1 MPFLTAAL
9 LGAGIAAAGSIGG
22 AALGANAAGNA
33 ASTQANAS
41 LAAAGIQEGD
51 ANAALNFNEQQL
63 NLAQQNSATSRAAGQ
78 NATIALNDLMG
89 LTPIN
94 PQPVNA
100 GGNVAPQAGGV
111 NGTATPG
118 YINGASGLPGNY
130 APGVAYTPGSN
141 ADAVNP
147 AYPGAPQ
154 APNPNP
160 PAPTGVDTMSGPML
174 PGPGTTLPFGYGAPG
189 ASTIIPRAKGG
200 STKIGLHYLVGERG
214 PEELVMHP
222 DGTGHVIPHVV
233 SPRSALIP
241 RAEGGPVAP
250 GPSWTGPNM
259 TATPQ
264 ISYTG
269 GPEIVPMQGT
279 IAPGA
284 STGGRP
290 TGTGPAAPTSGTF
303 NNSPYGSQ
311 SNNPLVTGGSPTPVQ
326 NTPFSQWTQQFVPPT
341 GMPGQFQAPTL
352 AQAEAQPGYQFALQQ
367 GEEAL
372 TNQASATGEL
382 LDPNTQRSLINYA
395 QNAAEQDYGNVFNQ
409 NLSTN
414 QQQLADYQQN
424 YQNTLGQYQQAYNI
438 FNQNQTNQYNRLG
451 SIAGLG
457 QTSTNNLNALG
468 VNSAGNAGQVLTQ
481 SGQNIGQQVNNA
493 AAATASGYVGTAN
506 AYGGALGNIGNSA
519 SNYLTMQQVMQAQQ
533 QQQQQNQAPIDQ
545 SWMPQNPIPGQAYYQ

>member
-1 MPFLTAAL
+1 MSIGTAA
-9 LGAGIAAAGSIGG
+9 AIAIGTGLSAAGALGG
-22 AALGANAAGNA
+22 AAIEGSAAGNA
-33 ASTQANAS
+33 AQVQSAASEQAAAIQQADANAS
-41 LAAAGIQEGD
+41 
-51 ANAALNFNEQQL
+51 LNFNEQQL

-94 PQPVNA
+94 PQPINS
-100 GGNVAPQAGGV
+100 GGNVAPQAGGIS
-111 NGTATPG
+111 GTATPG
-118 YINGASGLPGNY
+118 YINGESGLPGNY

-154 APNPNP
+154 APNPNQP
-160 PAPTGVDTMSGPML
+160 
-174 PGPGTTLPFGYGAPG
+174 
-189 ASTIIPRAKGG
+189 IPRAKGG

-233 SPRSALIP
+233 SPRSELIP
-241 RAEGGPVAP
+241 RADGGPVAP

-290 TGTGPAAPTSGTF
+290 GNPPAQGPYTPSGTF
-303 NNSPYGSQ
+303 NDSPYGSQ
-311 SNNPLVTGGSPTPVQ
+311 SNNPLVTGGSPNPVQ
-326 NTPFSQWTQQFVPPT
+326 NTPFTQWTQQFVPPT

-414 QQQLADYQQN
+414 QQQVADYQQN

-438 FNQNQTNQYNRLG
+438 FNQNQANQYNRLG

-506 AYGGALGNIGNSA
+506 AYGGALNNVGNNLSQ
-519 SNYLTMQQVMQAQQ
+519 YLTLQQIMNQG
-533 QQQQQNQAPIDQ
+533 NNSQAPIDN
-545 SWMPQNPIPGQAYYQ
+545 SWMPQNPTMGQPYYPPQ